1 MVATTG
7 VSTQHTAPST
17 QHFRG
22 AYDLTEEQDLF
33 KRTVHE
39 FAEREIVPVA
49 SELDEKDQ
57 YPRETLAKMAELGV
71 LGLLVP
77 EEFGGAG
84 ATTLDYVL
92 AMVEI
97 LWADVSTSDVVSDN
111 STMR

>member
-1 MVATTG
+1 MVATTD
-7 VSTQHTAPST
+7 VRTQHLAPST
-17 QHFRG
+17 QQFRG
-22 AYDLTEEQDLF
+22 AYDLTEDQDLF

-49 SELDEKDQ
+49 SELDEKEQ

-92 AMVEI
+92 AMEEI
-97 LWADVSTSDVVSDN
+97 SWADASHSVVIS
-111 STMR
+111 